1 MGIVARVSERA
12 CATTG
17 IHRDATGGR
26 ERLDISTAER
36 CSFTVQERERE
47 RERGKE
53 REGTSYLSVAF
64 EATGERAERSL
75 TPQRAFFCIVD
86 GIIGVCSSVCSLSAL
101 SRSLPLPTVIA
112 IVTAVLL
119 SAEYK
124 LQAYC
129 ALLKS
134 NKTRKGPQGCHCWV
148 CRYNVLWC
156 CGSGNGAAA
165 AARPRRG
172 SLLLFRETNSFTFF
186 DHVKR

>member
-1 MGIVARVSERA
+1 MQPLE
-12 CATTG
+12 
-17 IHRDATGGR
+17 
-26 ERLDISTAER
+26 STATRREGESDLTSR
-36 CSFTVQERERE
+36 QRNGARSRYKRERE
-47 RERGKE
+47 REGKG
-53 REGTSYLSVAF
+53 RDFLSVCGFRGDGRTSGAF
-64 EATGERAERSL
+64 PHSSKS
-75 TPQRAFFCIVD
+75 FFCIVD

-165 AARPRRG
+165 AAMCIITTVP
-172 SLLLFRETNSFTFF
+172 
-186 DHVKR
+186 